1 MAVGWVEMKANAS
14 VEMLVG
20 RMVDEWAVE
29 LAVDWVEMLA
39 VSLAVSMADLTVVN
53 WGGLSVGR

>member
-53 WGGLSVGR
+53 WGGLLVGR